1 MGQKVHPVGLR
12 LKINKAWPSTWY
24 FGKQKYS
31 DMLHSDIAI
40 RSYIEKR
47 LKGIGISEI
56 RIERYPDRANVIIR
70 TSRPGQ
76 VIGKD
81 GKDINKLKAELHQK
95 FDKNIYVNIEQET
108 KADIR
113 AKLIAENLASQI
125 EGRLPFRR
133 AMKQALAATMRGGAQ
148 GVKIL
153 ISGRLNGAEMARKE
167 SYKEGQIPLHTLRA
181 NIDYGVATAFTT
193 YGTIGIKVW
202 VYNGLVLNKDGQT
215 EEEDKYT
222 VKRRTR

>member
-1 MGQKVHPVGLR
+1 MGQKVNPIGIR
-12 LKINKAWPSTWY
+12 LKVNRSWQSTW
-24 FGKQKYS
+24 FFDKTKYA

-40 RSYIEKR
+40 RKYIEKR
-47 LKGIGISEI
+47 LKGVGISEI

-81 GKDINKLKAELHQK
+81 GKDINKLKEELHQK
-95 FDKNIYVNIEQET
+95 FDSTVYVNIEQES
-108 KADIR
+108 KPDIR
-113 AKLIAENLASQI
+113 AKLVAENIASQI

-133 AMKQALAATMRGGAQ
+133 AMKQALAATMRGGAE
-148 GVKIL
+148 GVKIM

-167 SYKEGQIPLHTLRA
+167 TYKEGRIPLHTLRA
-181 NIDYGVATAFTT
+181 DIDYGIATAFTT

-202 VYNGLVLNKDGQT
+202 IYNGIVFDKTENA
-215 EEEDKYT
+215 EEEDKYA